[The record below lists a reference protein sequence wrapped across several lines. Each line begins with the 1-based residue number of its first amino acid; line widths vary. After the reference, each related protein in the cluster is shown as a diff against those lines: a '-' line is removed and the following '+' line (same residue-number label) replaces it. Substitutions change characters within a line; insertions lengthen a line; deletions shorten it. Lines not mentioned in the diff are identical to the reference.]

1 MEMTTKDYLRDL
13 CSDAERRRFANH
25 AAILENEGE
34 FHRAMAEK
42 MAYQAIVKA
51 RQVPVMQEA

>member
-13 CSDAERRRFANH
+13 RSDGEVERFMRH

-34 FHRAMAEK
+34 FHRAIAEK
-42 MAYQAIVKA
+42 LAYQAIVKA
-51 RQVPVMQEA
+51 RQARPLQAA